1 MISLDDCV
9 AMCGLSPEEVAAV
22 SEHEHIPEI
31 AATALANYLL
41 HQAGGAERIRTMIIE
56 DIHKA
61 LDAGRVEHAGQLF
74 STLRHFLQEY
84 PQARE
89 HLVKY

>member
-1 MISLDDCV
+1 MISLEDCV
-9 AMCGLSPEEVAAV
+9 AMCGLSAEEVSAV

-41 HQAGGAERIRTMIIE
+41 QRAGGPEQIRTMIIE

-61 LDAGRVEHAGQLF
+61 LDAGRIEHAGELF
-74 STLRHFLQEY
+74 SALRHFLHEY
-84 PQARE
+84 PQAAE
-89 HLVKY
+89 HLVKN

>member
-1 MISLDDCV
+1 MISLEDCV

-31 AATALANYLL
+31 AATALAEYLL
-41 HQAGGAERIRTMIIE
+41 HQAGGAERIRTMIVE

-61 LDAGRVEHAGQLF
+61 LDAGRIDHAGELF
-74 STLRHFLQEY
+74 SALRHFLAEN

-89 HLVKY
+89 HLARI

>member
-1 MISLDDCV
+1 MISLGDCV
-9 AMCGLSPEEVAAV
+9 AMRCLSRKEIAAV
-22 SEHEHIPEI
+22 SEHAHIPEI

-41 HQAGGAERIRTMIIE
+41 HQAGGPERIRTMIIE

-61 LDAGRVEHAGQLF
+61 LDAGRVKHAGELF
-74 STLRHFLQEY
+74 SALRHFLHEY

-89 HLVKY
+89 HLVTF